1 MIPRT
6 LIQLLISNF
15 IISPKTLILCRHLC
29 TFVCKSYKKCFYHV
43 YVCSKRLCNCNRCSC
58 SLSHAQFF
66 IQVHNALNIIK
77 TLCRKLRSTIE
88 KLICIFFHYIVSLM
102 ERNFCYT
109 NIRQNRNLAT
119 IYFRRF
125 HFQNSITIIT
135 YQSNCTCFDHVQ

>member
-29 TFVCKSYKKCFYHV
+29 TFVSKSYKKCFYHV

-77 TLCRKLRSTIE
+77 KNDAGNYVLQSKSWFAY
-88 KLICIFFHYIVSLM
+88 FFHYIVSLM

-125 HFQNSITIIT
+125 HFQNVWVRILTSK
-135 YQSNCTCFDHVQ
+135 